1 LRAARSH
8 DDLRGVEVMTQG
20 SGHVNDM
27 RQAIRFRRD
36 GRIVELDGFHPR
48 TTLLDYL
55 RETERSTGTKEGCNE
70 GDCGACTVA
79 LGRIRGGALV
89 YEPVNACILLL
100 GQVDGADL
108 VTVEDIARDG
118 VLHPVQEAM
127 VVHHGSQCGFCTP
140 GIVMSL
146 FVLHEEGARPLSKQK
161 VDDALAGNLC
171 RCTGY
176 RPIVDAALAAG
187 GDASDTAFASER
199 PARRQA
205 LAELDDSL
213 DVFIG
218 DEASF
223 FAAPASTGSLASLCE
238 RHPDARIVAGAT
250 DVGLWVTKALD
261 PMDKVIWLGRVAEM
275 RRLEELDGVLVIGA
289 GVSHAQA
296 FDALEQIDPD
306 LGEIMRRFGSVQ
318 VRASGTVGG
327 NIANGSPIGDLAPAL
342 IALGSQIELQKG
354 DVRRSL
360 MLEDFFIAYGRQ
372 DRAPGEFVHALR
384 VPLLAEDEA
393 FRSFKV
399 TKRYDED
406 ISAVMGAFKLRLD
419 GREIVAARIAYG
431 GMAATPRR
439 ASEAETALVGASLDD
454 EAGWNAA
461 LDALARDFRPLTDH
475 RASAGYRARVA
486 RNILYKALLEIAGVD
501 CRETRVTGRRET
513 VSTA

>member
-1 LRAARSH
+1 
-8 DDLRGVEVMTQG
+8 
-20 SGHVNDM
+20 M
-27 RQAIRFRRD
+27 RQAIRFRRN
-36 GRIVELDGFHPR
+36 GRIVELDAFHPR

-55 RETERSTGTKEGCNE
+55 RTTERATGTKEGCNE

-79 LGRIRGGALV
+79 LGRIRDGALV

-100 GQVDGADL
+100 GQIDGADL
-108 VTVEDIARDG
+108 VTVEDLARDG

-146 FVLHEEGARPLSKQK
+146 FVLHEEGARPLTRQK

-176 RPIVDAALAAG
+176 RPIVDAALAASS
-187 GDASDTAFASER
+187 DASHTPFAAER
-199 PARRQA
+199 SARRDA
-205 LAELDDSL
+205 LAALDDAQ

-218 DEASF
+218 DDERF
-223 FAAPASTGSLASLCE
+223 FAAPARTASLAELCE

-261 PMDKVIWLGRVAEM
+261 PMEKVIWLGRVAEM
-275 RRLEELDGVLVIGA
+275 RRLEERGGVLVIGA

-296 FDALEQIDPD
+296 FDALARIDPD

-318 VRASGTVGG
+318 VRASGTIGG

-354 DVRRSL
+354 ETRRSL
-360 MLEDFFIAYGRQ
+360 MLEDFFVAYGRQ
-372 DRAPGEFVHALR
+372 DRAPGEFMHALS
-384 VPLLAEDEA
+384 VPMLAADEV

-419 GREIVAARIAYG
+419 GREIGSARIAYG

-439 ASEAETALVGASLDD
+439 AGEAERALVGASLDD
-454 EAGWNAA
+454 EASWTAA
-461 LDALARDFRPLTDH
+461 LDALARDFQPLTDH

-486 RNILYKALLEIAGVD
+486 RNILYKALLEMAGTD
-501 CRETRVTGRRET
+501 CRETRVTGRREN
-513 VSTA
+513 VA